1 MTQVVTHPSPLRL
14 RLCLFLHHLFLTQ
27 PTKPMER
34 LPRSVVAISVVIANV
49 VELLFGPIPNPP
61 LAITNTN
68 YVLLVKN

>member
-1 MTQVVTHPSPLRL
+1 
-14 RLCLFLHHLFLTQ
+14 
-27 PTKPMER
+27 MER